1 MTNQKVL
8 ATVEGRE
15 ITEAHVERLLSS
27 LGPQR
32 ATQFDSPEGRKTLL
46 NELITQELILVDALN
61 KNLEEDSEFQL
72 ELDIMKL
79 ELLKQFGMRKL
90 FEDIEISSE
99 EAFEYYKTH
108 RNDFKTQESIQAK
121 HILVDDAE
129 KAEQIYWDLKK
140 GLFFEEA
147 AKQFSSCPSAS
158 VGGDLGNFSRGQM
171 VPEFE
176 EAAFKLE
183 VNEISKP
190 VKSQFGYHI
199 IKLVDRK
206 KAGTSDFD
214 EVEEQIKNILT
225 GSKQNSKYV
234 EASKRLRENYT
245 VSMVK

>member
-8 ATVEGRE
+8 ATVEGRN
-15 ITEAHVERLLSS
+15 ITEDHVERLLAS
-27 LGPQR
+27 LGQR
-32 ATQFDSPEGRKTLL
+32 AAQFNSPEGRKTLL
-46 NELITQELILVDALN
+46 NELITQELILVDAQN
-61 KNLEEDSEFQL
+61 KDLDQDPEFQA
-72 ELDIMKL
+72 ELDIMKF

-90 FEDIEISSE
+90 FEDIEVSSE
-99 EAFEYYKTH
+99 EAFEYYKAH
-108 RNDFKTQESIQAK
+108 RSDFKTEESIQAK
-121 HILVDDAE
+121 HILVDNPE

-147 AKQFSSCPSAS
+147 AKQYSSCPSAS
-158 VGGDLGNFSRGQM
+158 VGGDLGHFSRGQM

-183 VNEISKP
+183 ANEISKP
-190 VKSQFGYHI
+190 VKTQFGYHI
-199 IKLVDRK
+199 IKLVERK

-234 EASKRLRENYT
+234 EESKRLRENYT